1 MCLVVDE
8 DRASDAAGERG
19 ESMTTVLVADDVP
32 DVRELISL
40 TLSPGPFTVLE
51 ATDGNMAWS
60 LIQEHHPDVVVLDVL
75 MPGRS
80 GLELTTAIRADPALA
95 SMYVILLSA
104 AAQPM
109 QVEAGLAAGADR
121 YMVKPFSVAEFAAA
135 VMNGLATA
143 QRERRSP

>member
-1 MCLVVDE
+1 
-8 DRASDAAGERG
+8 
-19 ESMTTVLVADDVP
+19 MTTVLVADDVP

-40 TLSPGPFTVLE
+40 TLAPGPFTVLE

-80 GLELTTAIRADPALA
+80 GLDLTTAIRADPALA
-95 SMYVILLSA
+95 SSYVILLSA
-104 AAQPM
+104 AAQPA

-121 YMVKPFSVAEFAAA
+121 YMVKPFSLAEFADA
-135 VMNGLATA
+135 VMEGIATA
-143 QRERRSP
+143 QRKRRSP